1 MSVSKK
7 TDYICSMKNSPVKQR
22 IIETA
27 SHLFYQ
33 RGYNLTGINEII
45 KEANIAKAT
54 LYNHFKS
61 KEDICLA
68 YLKFKDSTLQQEL
81 RMAIEKAPQGKKRLL
96 TFFDFLKAFFEDKD
110 FNGCWCLNTISELP
124 KENQKIRTTIQQQK
138 QGLLQL
144 IQRITTENL
153 PHKSAKDQQAI
164 AKQIYLLY
172 ESALSESYLHQDAW
186 PIESARKLCAA
197 IIE

>member
-1 MSVSKK
+1 
-7 TDYICSMKNSPVKQR
+7 MKSSPAKQR

-33 RGYNLTGINEII
+33 KGYNLTGINEII
-45 KEANIAKAT
+45 EKANIAKAT

-68 YLKFKDSTLQQEL
+68 YLKYKDSSLQVEL
-81 RMAIEKAPQGKKRLL
+81 RAAVEKAPKGKKRLL
-96 TFFDFLKAFFEDKD
+96 AFFDFLKAFFEDKD

-124 KENQKIRTTIQQQK
+124 KENEKIRATIQQQK
-138 QGLLQL
+138 HGLLQL
-144 IQRITTENL
+144 IGRIAKENL
-153 PHKSAKDQQAI
+153 PHKSEEEQQAI

-172 ESALSESYLHQDAW
+172 ESALSESYLHQEAW

>member
-1 MSVSKK
+1 
-7 TDYICSMKNSPVKQR
+7 MKSSPVRQR

-27 SHLFYQ
+27 AHLFYQ
-33 RGYNLTGINEII
+33 KGYNLTGINEII
-45 KEANIAKAT
+45 KKADIAKAT

-68 YLKFKDSTLQQEL
+68 YLKYKDSTLQTEL
-81 RMAIEKAPQGKKRLL
+81 KAAVEQAPKGQKRLL
-96 TFFDFLKAFFEDKD
+96 AFFDFLKAFFEDKD

-124 KENQKIRTTIQQQK
+124 KENQKIRTTIKQQK
-138 QGLLQL
+138 QSLLQL
-144 IQRITTENL
+144 IERVTKENL
-153 PHKSAKDQQAI
+153 PNKSGNEQKAI

-172 ESALSESYLHQDAW
+172 ESALSESHLHQEAW

-197 IIE
+197 IIK

>member
-1 MSVSKK
+1 
-7 TDYICSMKNSPVKQR
+7 MKSSPAKQR

-33 RGYNLTGINEII
+33 KGYNLTGINEII
-45 KEANIAKAT
+45 EKAEIAKAT

-68 YLKFKDSTLQQEL
+68 YLKYKDSTLQTEL
-81 RMAIEKAPQGKKRLL
+81 RAAIEKTPKGKKRLL
-96 TFFDFLKAFFEDKD
+96 VFFDFLKVFFEDKD

-124 KENQKIRTTIQQQK
+124 KENEKIRATIQQQK
-138 QGLLQL
+138 HGLLKL
-144 IQRITTENL
+144 IGRIAEENL
-153 PHKSAKDQQAI
+153 PHKSEREQAAI
-164 AKQIYLLY
+164 TKQIYLLY
-172 ESALSESYLHQDAW
+172 ESALSESYLHQEAW